1 VPELSELLDEF
12 FFQPDED
19 PGPLFEL
26 GTPAEPVPAA
36 ADEAP
41 QEFLAFTL
49 EGETYGVP
57 VISLREI
64 VRVPPL
70 TEVPRA
76 DRALMGVMNLRG
88 EVLPVYDIKP
98 ALHLSPEEGPPGR
111 PSGPPPRSARV
122 LVIRSDEGDAG
133 LWVDSVTGVMRLR
146 PSTIE
151 PPPPGVV
158 RGERDCVV
166 GLGRHG
172 NHLLILI
179 DVDLALA

>member
-1 VPELSELLDEF
+1 MPELSELLDEF

-26 GTPAEPVPAA
+26 GTPTEPVPAA

-98 ALHLSPEEGPPGR
+98 ALHLTAEEGPPAR

-122 LVIRSDEGDAG
+122 LVMRSDEGDAG

-146 PSTIE
+146 PSAIE

>member
-1 VPELSELLDEF
+1 
-12 FFQPDED
+12 
-19 PGPLFEL
+19 
-26 GTPAEPVPAA
+26 
-36 ADEAP
+36 
-41 QEFLAFTL
+41 
-49 EGETYGVP
+49 

-76 DRALMGVMNLRG
+76 DRALIGVMNLRG

-98 ALHLSPEEGPPGR
+98 ALHLTAEEGPPAR

-133 LWVDSVTGVMRLR
+133 LWVDGVTGVMRLR
-146 PSTIE
+146 PSAIE
-151 PPPPGVV
+151 APPPGVV

>member
-98 ALHLSPEEGPPGR
+98 ALHLTDAEAPPARTG
-111 PSGPPPRSARV
+111 GPPPRSARV

-146 PSTIE
+146 PSAIE